1 MKRST
6 IILGLLITVSTTII
20 SCKSASETSSEKRY
34 GERSGG
40 ERSGGER
47 KSIAALFSEMD
58 VNKDNKLSKDEVKGP
73 LAKDFSKID
82 VNNDGFISK
91 TELENAPKPE
101 RRERP
106 RN

>member
-1 MKRST
+1 MKRNT
-6 IILGLLITVSTTII
+6 IILGVLITASSIII
-20 SCKSASETSSEKRY
+20 SCKSTAETLNVKR
-34 GERSGG
+34 
-40 ERSGGER
+40 GGER
-47 KSIAALFSEMD
+47 KSISTIFSEMD
-58 VNKDNKLSKDEVKGP
+58 ANNDEKLSKDEVKGP